1 MQREAEVSDGMP
13 VGSGLSTT
21 FTPMNWFRDLWWR
34 WQSRRYQWRFQCSKA
49 VELNDHDLAYYAA
62 GNGFLPLFARAC
74 RAEARRRG
82 LR

>member
-1 MQREAEVSDGMP
+1 MQREAEVRAGKP
-13 VGSGLSTT
+13 VVSGLSTT

-34 WQSRRYQWRFQCSKA
+34 WQSRRFHWRFQCA
-49 VELNDHDLAYYAA
+49 QAAELNDNDLAYYAA
-62 GNGFLPLFARAC
+62 GNGHHPVFAQAC